1 MQRFSNTTFVTSL
14 LTRER
19 GSVLPLPEVVF
30 IGRSNVGKSSL
41 INALTGRKKL
51 AYTSSKPGFTRL
63 LNYFNVNDDFYLVDA
78 PGYGYTAKGAKFATQ
93 FAEMMESYFRANE
106 QLKHIYLLID
116 PRHKPSALDLD
127 FLDFIRT
134 TNYALTVVFTKSDK
148 LNQSARTQAVVNFK
162 KYFARD
168 VARVFFTSSLKNT
181 NINELKAQI
190 ITDVL
195 HV

>member
-1 MQRFSNTTFVTSL
+1 MQRFSNTTFVTSFL
-14 LTRER
+14 KRES

-78 PGYGYTAKGAKFATQ
+78 PGYGYTSKGAKFATQ
-93 FAEMMESYFRANE
+93 FGVMMESYFNNNDK
-106 QLKHIYLLID
+106 LKHIYLLID
-116 PRHKPSALDLD
+116 PRHKPSDLDLD
-127 FLDFIRT
+127 FLNFIRA

-148 LNQSARTQAVVNFK
+148 LNQSARAKALANFK
-162 KYFARD
+162 TYFARD
-168 VARVFFTSSLKNT
+168 VFNVFFISAFKNT

-190 ITDVL
+190 IKDVL